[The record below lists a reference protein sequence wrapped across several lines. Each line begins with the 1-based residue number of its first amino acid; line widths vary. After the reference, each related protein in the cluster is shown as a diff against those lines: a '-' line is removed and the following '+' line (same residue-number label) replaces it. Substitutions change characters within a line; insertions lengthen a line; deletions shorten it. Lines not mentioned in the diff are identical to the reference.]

1 MIEVCIRITFTS
13 RGPKRGPMASVRL
26 AECAPLPAP
35 SQTLRDSIDCSITE
49 VSLVLHDLSWR
60 SSDGPQSDW
69 HEKLENEVM
78 VDPWSSMDS
87 SNSPLTDS
95 VPSASDDCTPSTS
108 SEPPRSSQDPS
119 PLSPEAR
126 RPIDSKHPKP
136 PQTLPPRTDKARS
149 RDLTLALDS
158 DPLPR
163 RHFLDDDY
171 QNPSKSNIECRIPKP
186 HFLDHSPSP
195 DEFDERSDI
204 TNPNFLDDEAEDD
217 QAQKKAGALPK
228 KTTKTPTYLPQEE
241 RPHRTSYRSTL
252 HYGLENAARS
262 SERDKRAS
270 QLYRGTWPGERDI
283 WTGHDSASVR
293 SFSSNGSADGH
304 RPSSNL
310 DNKMDCVISLIS
322 LLSLSP
328 ENNADLSGPLL
339 EMSRSVESCIAM
351 RQAGCIPLLVQLIHS
366 KVPRETRDRAAKAL
380 RNIIHTQTDDKAG
393 RREARV
399 WRLLEQVREY
409 CYILEDVVEN
419 RKEGKDVI
427 EDDGTKHP
435 SQSVAALMKLSF
447 DEEHRH
453 VVCQLGGLQALAAL
467 VSGDQAAHGSR
478 TDDNTCLTMRKYA
491 GMTLTNLTFGDGN
504 NKSLLCSFKEFMLA
518 LVEQLESPNDDMRQ
532 VTAAVLRNLSWR
544 ADTSSKQV
552 LREVGAVKGLT
563 KAAMTCQKEATLKS
577 VLSAL
582 WNLTAHCSMNKVAL
596 CSVDGALGFLVDMLS
611 YDSPTKTLAI
621 VENAGG
627 IMRNVSSHIAVREDY
642 RQILRERNCLSVLLQ
657 HLKSPSLTVV
667 SNSCGTLWN
676 LSARCPQ
683 DQQFLWD
690 HGAVP
695 MLRSL
700 IHSKHKMIA
709 MGSGAALKNLLNS
722 KPGKTHIISLDSTAR
737 TMNLPALPTL
747 GARKQKALEQELDQN
762 LAETCDNIEPAT
774 SPTTSNR
781 DEKNLFT
788 ATERQIAMNLNR
800 MSSSSPLMGALT
812 SQISLSHSAHLAS
825 YLSCSNTLLKGA
837 LVTRSTTG
845 SSTNVNRSD
854 SKDSVTSAHSD
865 TVFERVM
872 RTGKVPVPTPRNK
885 DLMKSETG
893 GEAFK
898 MTSKPL
904 AKDGFLRYPTQ
915 PPIPPPR
922 TTDMRTNYTESGYDV
937 DQDSCDQPID
947 FSRKYSETKT
957 NELDPSLA
965 EGKPKATKKYKKD
978 SPSTFGDYQET
989 DLDQPTDYS
998 LRYAEHQSENG
1009 SDISEPA
1016 GPSVHEDTIKHFAT
1030 EGTPYETPIIFST
1043 ATSMS
1048 DLRVIG
1054 KDGKPKST
1062 PSVKENPEVMT
1073 HSDEKDTC
1081 SIEDPPRHDN
1091 DRAIV
1096 TPQNPEPIPEK
1107 RSVFDTKFSSGMI
1120 SPEKPVNYCDE
1131 GTPGYFSRVS
1141 SLSSLGEPTEEDSLA
1156 KKNAMATIN
1165 VEPSVQDQSA
1175 SSSKDKEGSKAVTF
1189 ATDPVAG
1196 SSQPSTPGRF
1206 VEDTPLMFSRS
1217 SSLGSLPEADEQ
1229 PDQGSVLSEVSRLT
1243 SGCIS
1248 PSEIPDSPGAP
1259 ASPRGADPASP
1270 PPVCEPELDT
1280 RDCRE
1285 VSVFEERTSQFMVE
1299 NTPAQCSPPNLSSL
1313 SSLTIEE
1320 EIKPSQLSL
1329 KLSSEAK
1336 GSKNDGNEHSPAPRA
1351 LPVRTISEPL
1361 RVVSGTQT
1369 PGDTCQVYF
1378 TEDTPAILSKAGSN
1392 SNLSVLSIDSA
1403 PPRNA
1408 PDTSDSSNLSD
1419 ADLLEDCIQKG
1430 IANVCT
1436 TRPCP
1441 VSSTEDTP
1449 AILSKAGSNSN
1460 LSVLSIDSAPPR
1472 NAPDTSDSSN
1482 LSDADLL
1489 EDCIQKGIANV
1500 CTTRPCPVSST
1511 EDTPAILSKAGSN
1524 SNLSVL
1530 SIDSAPP
1537 RNAPDTSDSSNLSDA
1552 DLLED
1557 CIQKGIANVCTTRP
1571 CPVSSTEDTPAI
1583 LSKAG
1588 SNSNLSVLSID
1599 SAPPRNAPDTS
1610 DSSNLSDADLLE
1622 DCIQKGIANVCTTRP
1637 CPVSSTED
1645 TPAILSKAGSN
1656 SNLSVLSIDSA
1667 PPRNAPDTSDS
1678 SNLSDADL
1686 LEDCI
1691 QKGIANVCTT
1701 RPCPV
1706 SSTEDTPAILS
1717 KAGSNSNLS
1726 VLSIDSAPPR
1736 NAPDT
1741 SDSSNLSDAD
1751 LLEDC
1756 IQKGIANVCTTRPC
1770 PVSST
1775 EDTPAILSKAG
1786 SNSNLSVLSI
1796 DSAPPRN
1803 APDTSDSSNLSDAD
1817 LLEDCIQKGIANVCT
1832 TRPCPVSSTEDTP
1845 AILSKAGSN
1854 SNLSVL
1860 SIDSAPPRN
1869 APDTS
1874 DSSNLSDADL
1884 LEDCI
1889 QKGIANVCT
1898 TRPCPVSSTEDTPAI
1913 LSKAGSNSN
1922 LSVLSIDSAP
1932 PRNAPDTSDSS
1943 NLSDADLLE
1952 DCIQK
1957 GIANVCTTRPCPVS
1971 STEDTPAILSK
1982 AGSNSNLSVL
1992 SIDSAPPR
2000 NAPDTSDSSNLSDAD
2015 LLEDCIQKGIAN
2027 VCTTRPCPVSSTEDT
2042 PAILSKAGSNSNL
2055 SVLSIDSAPP
2065 RNAPDTS
2072 DSSNLSDADL
2082 LEDCIQKGIANVCTT
2097 RPCPVSSTE
2106 DTPAILSKA
2115 GSNSNLSVLSIDSAP
2130 PRNAPDTSDSS
2141 NLSDADLLEDCIQK
2155 GIANVCTTRPCPV
2168 SSTEDTPAIL
2178 SKAGSNSNLSVLSI
2192 DSAPP
2197 RNAPDTSDSSNL
2209 SDADL
2214 LEDCIQKGIA
2224 NVCTTRP
2231 CPVSSTE
2238 DTPAILSKAGSNS
2251 NLSVLSIDS
2260 APPRNAPDTS
2270 DSSNLSDADLLEDCI
2285 QKGIANVCTTRP
2297 CPVSSTEDTPA
2308 ILSKAG
2314 SNSNLSV
2321 LSIDSAPP
2329 RNAPD
2334 TSDSSNLS
2342 DADLLEDCIQKGIAN
2357 VCTTRPCP
2365 VSSTEDTPA
2374 ILSKAGSNSNLS
2386 VLSIDS
2392 APPRNAPDTS
2402 DSSNLSDA
2410 DLLEDCIQKGIAN
2423 VCTTRPCPVSSTEDT
2438 PAILS
2443 KAGSNSNLSVLSI
2456 DSAPP
2461 RNAPDTSDSSNL
2473 SDADLLEDCIQ
2484 KGIANVCTTRPCPV
2498 SSTEDTPAILSKAGS
2513 NSNLSV
2519 LSIDSAPPRN
2529 APDTSDS
2536 SNLSDADLLEDC
2548 IQKGIANVVKNKP
2561 SKDLSSVNYSDRDN
2575 VYRSLPP
2582 YLRTSTETVKMSHEH
2597 ERNVRVSPSPS
2608 SSPPA
2613 PPLPPKD
2620 SHHAAPPRPPRA
2632 LAAHAPPAH
2641 TERRRESRLPIKT
2654 ARNLE
2659 KPQLP
2664 AATHDSSSSLSLDSF
2679 GSTDREIFEETVQ
2692 AGLSHARH
2700 FDKAHSV
2707 ERPTEN
2713 VRHTRHHKSLDR
2725 SDKISQHRP
2734 KVKDEEFER
2743 NLASGV
2749 YNIKSSSRV
2758 RRLEQEFALT
2768 RSPYSYHGES
2778 SSMAHRF
2785 RGHHSRYYDD
2795 GPPSLPARID
2805 EPRKQ
2810 LERSNS
2816 LSSLSNDSFG
2826 STDKEVFERCV
2837 RMGMSK
2843 AQPKRSEKLRVRSD
2857 DRSERRRRRDNKSQ
2871 GALDRMVGE
2880 DSLDRALLEEVIA
2893 RGAGEGKAAKNVCA
2907 PSAAARAAGGAAP
2920 SATRTPGSED
2930 PLVTSLPS
2938 LAPSLD
2944 TSRGPLA
2951 STITSDSLNRSNE
2964 CLAPQSANTTLDSEV
2979 RDELNRSNESYADV
2993 LDGSWSDEPRN
3004 YEVATLTRKKLE
3016 YTDIKYTERAF
3027 EESQHDTWNDNTCPD
3042 DVTFPT
3048 ISGSVHMVSS
3058 IRSEIADAALAL
3070 PDLLEKSEPVMSTR
3084 PDLTN
3089 KLDEDTVA
3097 SELQITEDNQ
3107 LSDVMLDNIP
3117 EPSYT
3122 SLVDDGEQKFDSL
3135 MASAIEKEAARLA
3148 AQLKSST
3155 YGMENSVTSLTS
3167 LDLDNVK
3174 PPSHLGSL
3182 LSLSAS
3188 GQWDDT
3194 SKKSQKSR
3202 KKSLPVAMMVKRALS
3217 NSMHQG
3223 SSEHLDSNPVSFLDN
3238 VKPPSEMENLDME
3251 SSMVSVSSIVS
3262 EVADREKTPVIF
3274 DFKQPIQDFPLCHN
3288 FNLLDLDKVNPPSL
3302 FDEMAESTV
3311 EIEPTTA
3318 HQLHDE
3324 ASSTLNVVTDIPS
3337 GSENCTPLPS
3347 DMSSV
3352 ESTPKKTRDPKYL
3365 TPKEKRNVAKDRY
3378 QTYTIIDPPS
3388 ESDVLTVASE
3398 EFMTW
3403 TKSESDRSDDYVTAN
3418 SESKSK
3424 RKMSAKQRR
3433 LEDRA
3438 RYQTQTVNIQS
3449 IIQETKAVDP
3459 QIESLKQRLA
3469 AKKTM
3474 KQKRMEDAERF
3485 RTRTLSEDIPPSP
3498 TFVTK
3503 DASFENVETTTGYDS
3518 LSSNELNH
3526 QQIIDDRHD
3535 DVFRETDSGH
3545 NEDDFE
3551 LNSTQMQT
3559 YTKSFRNYLPVIE
3572 SPAAVDIC
3580 VVNNLKNIE
3589 MTASYRRALQS
3600 DKVQNPSSSD
3610 FASYEGDTHSD
3621 NDSEEETAPRPKP
3634 KITKPERRD
3643 ESLDSNESHEKEEPK
3658 AVRGRKKAAYVSPY
3672 RRSVPPAKK
3681 PATTPAKAPVKAI
3694 VPPKSSAKA
3703 PSRTPTTSKPP
3714 SANTSPKKTLNKSPS
3729 KVAQKAVPVPLVAGK
3744 PLPLE
3749 RQGTFTKEES
3759 SVPAKDLPV
3768 PVAEKKPIVSRY
3780 AKSTPKPA
3788 VNNTSPSRLPQL
3800 NRYSKPPLKKGGS
3813 SEKPAPKPKPAMR
3826 NSASNHSLQSNDSA
3840 KTVTLAS
3847 RGSRQG
3853 STSSVNSVQSSKINS
3868 KDVESKIASLWKK
3881 VEQTKK
3887 VIAKPDKRV
3896 WIESDKSEQPKLIRS
3911 STFEGQPKQA
3921 QVSTAPKQKTA
3932 IGIKVSQIPSLR
3944 PKSTPSKITAPSVKK
3959 PVTTRVFTRKP
3970 ANGQVP

>member
-1 MIEVCIRITFTS
+1 MNRDYYKVSYTSNRMPTISDDVLDNVVDTEFNANQFKLFDDFTTDMRINFNS
-13 RGPKRGPMASVRL
+13 SSFRRRGDPNDSGVDMENGNPMDDTN
-26 AECAPLPAP
+26 E
-35 SQTLRDSIDCSITE
+35 T
-49 VSLVLHDLSWR
+49 DL
-60 SSDGPQSDW
+60 
-69 HEKLENEVM
+69 LENEVM

-108 SEPPRSSQDPS
+108 SEPPRGSQDPS

-136 PQTLPPRTDKARS
+136 PQTLPPKTDKARS
-149 RDLTLALDS
+149 RDLTLALDP

-228 KTTKTPTYLPQEE
+228 KTTKNSSYLPQEE

-283 WTGHDSASVR
+283 WTGHDTASVR
-293 SFSSNGSADGH
+293 SFSSNGSAEGH

-419 RKEGKDVI
+419 RKEGKEVI
-427 EDDGTKHP
+427 EDDGSKHP

-504 NKSLLCSFKEFMLA
+504 NKSLLCSFKDFMLA

-781 DEKNLFT
+781 DEKSLFT

-845 SSTNVNRSD
+845 SSSNVNRSD

-885 DLMKSETG
+885 DLMKSESG

-898 MTSKPL
+898 MVSKPL

-957 NELDPSLA
+957 NEPEPSLA

-1016 GPSVHEDTIKHFAT
+1016 AHEDTIKHFAT

-1189 ATDPVAG
+1189 ATDPVAV

-1229 PDQGSVLSEVSRLT
+1229 QDQGSVLSEVSRLT

-1259 ASPRGADPASP
+1259 ASPRCADVATP
-1270 PPVCEPELDT
+1270 PPVCEPELDLRDRREVSVFEERT
-1280 RDCRE
+1280 SQFMVENTPAQCSPPNLSSLSSLTIEEEVKVSVGKPVVFERNLSPVCEPELDPRDCRE

-1320 EIKPSQLSL
+1320 EVKVSVGKPVVFERNLSPVCEPELDPRDCREVSVFEERTSQFMVENTPAQCSPPNLSSLSSLTIEEEVKVSVGKPVVFERNLSPVCEPELDPRDCREVSVFEERTSQFMVENTPAQCSPPNLSSLSSLTIEEEVKPSELSL
-1329 KLSSEAK
+1329 KLSIEDN
-1336 GSKNDGNEHSPAPRA
+1336 GCKNDGSERSPAPRA
-1351 LPVRTISEPL
+1351 LPVRTISAPL
-1361 RVVSGTQT
+1361 RGTQT

-1430 IANVCT
+1430 IANV
-1436 TRPCP
+1436 
-1441 VSSTEDTP
+1441 
-1449 AILSKAGSNSN
+1449 
-1460 LSVLSIDSAPPR
+1460 
-1472 NAPDTSDSSN
+1472 
-1482 LSDADLL
+1482 
-1489 EDCIQKGIANV
+1489 
-1500 CTTRPCPVSST
+1500 
-1511 EDTPAILSKAGSN
+1511 
-1524 SNLSVL
+1524 
-1530 SIDSAPP
+1530 
-1537 RNAPDTSDSSNLSDA
+1537 
-1552 DLLED
+1552 
-1557 CIQKGIANVCTTRP
+1557 
-1571 CPVSSTEDTPAI
+1571 
-1583 LSKAG
+1583 
-1588 SNSNLSVLSID
+1588 
-1599 SAPPRNAPDTS
+1599 
-1610 DSSNLSDADLLE
+1610 
-1622 DCIQKGIANVCTTRP
+1622 
-1637 CPVSSTED
+1637 
-1645 TPAILSKAGSN
+1645 
-1656 SNLSVLSIDSA
+1656 
-1667 PPRNAPDTSDS
+1667 
-1678 SNLSDADL
+1678 
-1686 LEDCI
+1686 
-1691 QKGIANVCTT
+1691 
-1701 RPCPV
+1701 
-1706 SSTEDTPAILS
+1706 
-1717 KAGSNSNLS
+1717 
-1726 VLSIDSAPPR
+1726 
-1736 NAPDT
+1736 
-1741 SDSSNLSDAD
+1741 
-1751 LLEDC
+1751 
-1756 IQKGIANVCTTRPC
+1756 
-1770 PVSST
+1770 
-1775 EDTPAILSKAG
+1775 
-1786 SNSNLSVLSI
+1786 
-1796 DSAPPRN
+1796 
-1803 APDTSDSSNLSDAD
+1803 
-1817 LLEDCIQKGIANVCT
+1817 
-1832 TRPCPVSSTEDTP
+1832 
-1845 AILSKAGSN
+1845 
-1854 SNLSVL
+1854 
-1860 SIDSAPPRN
+1860 
-1869 APDTS
+1869 
-1874 DSSNLSDADL
+1874 
-1884 LEDCI
+1884 
-1889 QKGIANVCT
+1889 
-1898 TRPCPVSSTEDTPAI
+1898 
-1913 LSKAGSNSN
+1913 
-1922 LSVLSIDSAP
+1922 
-1932 PRNAPDTSDSS
+1932 
-1943 NLSDADLLE
+1943 
-1952 DCIQK
+1952 
-1957 GIANVCTTRPCPVS
+1957 
-1971 STEDTPAILSK
+1971 
-1982 AGSNSNLSVL
+1982 
-1992 SIDSAPPR
+1992 
-2000 NAPDTSDSSNLSDAD
+2000 
-2015 LLEDCIQKGIAN
+2015 
-2027 VCTTRPCPVSSTEDT
+2027 
-2042 PAILSKAGSNSNL
+2042 
-2055 SVLSIDSAPP
+2055 
-2065 RNAPDTS
+2065 
-2072 DSSNLSDADL
+2072 
-2082 LEDCIQKGIANVCTT
+2082 
-2097 RPCPVSSTE
+2097 
-2106 DTPAILSKA
+2106 
-2115 GSNSNLSVLSIDSAP
+2115 
-2130 PRNAPDTSDSS
+2130 
-2141 NLSDADLLEDCIQK
+2141 
-2155 GIANVCTTRPCPV
+2155 
-2168 SSTEDTPAIL
+2168 
-2178 SKAGSNSNLSVLSI
+2178 
-2192 DSAPP
+2192 
-2197 RNAPDTSDSSNL
+2197 
-2209 SDADL
+2209 
-2214 LEDCIQKGIA
+2214 
-2224 NVCTTRP
+2224 
-2231 CPVSSTE
+2231 
-2238 DTPAILSKAGSNS
+2238 
-2251 NLSVLSIDS
+2251 
-2260 APPRNAPDTS
+2260 
-2270 DSSNLSDADLLEDCI
+2270 
-2285 QKGIANVCTTRP
+2285 
-2297 CPVSSTEDTPA
+2297 
-2308 ILSKAG
+2308 
-2314 SNSNLSV
+2314 
-2321 LSIDSAPP
+2321 
-2329 RNAPD
+2329 
-2334 TSDSSNLS
+2334 
-2342 DADLLEDCIQKGIAN
+2342 
-2357 VCTTRPCP
+2357 
-2365 VSSTEDTPA
+2365 
-2374 ILSKAGSNSNLS
+2374 
-2386 VLSIDS
+2386 
-2392 APPRNAPDTS
+2392 
-2402 DSSNLSDA
+2402 
-2410 DLLEDCIQKGIAN
+2410 
-2423 VCTTRPCPVSSTEDT
+2423 
-2438 PAILS
+2438 
-2443 KAGSNSNLSVLSI
+2443 
-2456 DSAPP
+2456 
-2461 RNAPDTSDSSNL
+2461 
-2473 SDADLLEDCIQ
+2473 
-2484 KGIANVCTTRPCPV
+2484 
-2498 SSTEDTPAILSKAGS
+2498 
-2513 NSNLSV
+2513 
-2519 LSIDSAPPRN
+2519 
-2529 APDTSDS
+2529 
-2536 SNLSDADLLEDC
+2536 
-2548 IQKGIANVVKNKP
+2548 VKNKP
-2561 SKDLSSVNYSDRDN
+2561 SSDLSQVNYSDRDN

-2597 ERNVRVSPSPS
+2597 ERNVRVSPSPVTS
-2608 SSPPA
+2608 APA

-2620 SHHAAPPRPPRA
+2620 SRRAAPPRPPRA
-2632 LAAHAPPAH
+2632 ARPDHEPSARP
-2641 TERRRESRLPIKT
+2641 ERRRESRLPIKS

-2659 KPQLP
+2659 KHFP
-2664 AATHDSSSSLSLDSF
+2664 AAHDSSSSLSLDSF

-2692 AGLSHARH
+2692 AGLGHARH
-2700 FDKAHSV
+2700 KAHSV
-2707 ERPTEN
+2707 ERPADHA
-2713 VRHTRHHKSLDR
+2713 RPARHHRSLDR

-2749 YNIKSSSRV
+2749 YNIKNGPRG
-2758 RRLEQEFALT
+2758 RRLDRELAPT

-2778 SSMAHRF
+2778 SAHRF
-2785 RGHHSRYYDD
+2785 RGHSRYYDD

-2805 EPRKQ
+2805 EPRRQ
-2810 LERSNS
+2810 PERSNS

-2843 AQPKRSEKLRVRSD
+2843 AQPRSEKLRGRSD
-2857 DRSERRRRRDNKSQ
+2857 DRAERRDDRAERRDDRTERRDDRTERRDDRTERRDDRTERRRRKDNRSQ

-2880 DSLDRALLEEVIA
+2880 EARDRALLEAVIA
-2893 RGAGEGKAAKNVCA
+2893 RGAGAGAGQHSKNVPA
-2907 PSAAARAAGGAAP
+2907 PPAAAPAPAAGGAETTP
-2920 SATRTPGSED
+2920 TRRPGSDD
-2930 PLVTSLPS
+2930 PVPS

-2944 TSRGPLA
+2944 SREPPA
-2951 STITSDSLNRSNE
+2951 STLTSNGLNRSNE

-2979 RDELNRSNESYADV
+2979 RDELDRSNESYADV

-3004 YEVATLTRKKLE
+3004 CEAATLTRRLE
-3016 YTDIKYTERAF
+3016 YSDIKYPERVF
-3027 EESQHDTWNDNTCPD
+3027 EESKHDTWNDSTCPD

-3048 ISGSVHMVSS
+3048 MSGSVHMVSS

-3070 PDLLEKSEPVMSTR
+3070 PDLLEKSESVMSPR

-3089 KLDEDTVA
+3089 KLD
-3097 SELQITEDNQ
+3097 SNLQITEDNQ
-3107 LSDVMLDNIP
+3107 LGDVMLDNIP

-3262 EVADREKTPVIF
+3262 EIADREKTPIVF

-3324 ASSTLNVVTDIPS
+3324 ISSTLNVVTDIPS

-3352 ESTPKKTRDPKYL
+3352 ESTPKKTRDSKYL

-3418 SESKSK
+3418 SDAKSK

-3469 AKKTM
+3469 AKKTV
-3474 KQKRMEDAERF
+3474 KQKRVEDAERF

-3526 QQIIDDRHD
+3526 QQIIDDRQ

-3621 NDSEEETAPRPKP
+3621 NDSEEEAPRPKP

-3643 ESLDSNESHEKEEPK
+3643 ESLDSNDSHEKEPK

-3681 PATTPAKAPVKAI
+3681 PTTTPAKAPVKAI
-3694 VPPKSSAKA
+3694 VPPKPSAKA
-3703 PSRTPTTSKPP
+3703 PSKTPTTSKPP

-3729 KVAQKAVPVPLVAGK
+3729 KIAQKAVAIPLVAGK

-3749 RQGTFTKEES
+3749 RQGTFTKES
-3759 SVPAKDLPV
+3759 SVPAKNLPV

-3780 AKSTPKPA
+3780 AKTAPKPA
-3788 VNNTSPSRLPQL
+3788 VNTSPSRLPQL

-3813 SEKPAPKPKPAMR
+3813 SEKPAPKPKSAMR

-3853 STSSVNSVQSSKINS
+3853 STSSVNSAQSSKINS

-3887 VIAKPDKRV
+3887 VISKPDKRV
-3896 WIESDKSEQPKLIRS
+3896 WIESDKTEQPKLIRS

-3944 PKSTPSKITAPSVKK
+3944 PKSTPSKVTAPSVKK
-3959 PVTTRVFTRKP
+3959 PVITRVFTRKP
-3970 ANGQVP
+3970 ANGPVT

>member
-1 MIEVCIRITFTS
+1 MNRDYYKVSYTSNRMPTISDDVLDNVVDTEFNANQFKLFDDFTTDLRINFNS
-13 RGPKRGPMASVRL
+13 SSFRRRGDPNDSGVDMENGNPMD
-26 AECAPLPAP
+26 
-35 SQTLRDSIDCSITE
+35 DSNDT
-49 VSLVLHDLSWR
+49 DL
-60 SSDGPQSDW
+60 
-69 HEKLENEVM
+69 LENEVM

-108 SEPPRSSQDPS
+108 SEPPRGSQEPS
-119 PLSPEAR
+119 PLSPAR
-126 RPIDSKHPKP
+126 RPLGSTHRTL
-136 PQTLPPRTDKARS
+136 PQTLPPKPDKARS
-149 RDLTLALDS
+149 RDLTLALDP

-163 RHFLDDDY
+163 RPHFLDEDY

-217 QAQKKAGALPK
+217 QTQKKAGALPK
-228 KTTKTPTYLPQEE
+228 KTTKPSTYLPQEE

-252 HYGLENAARS
+252 HYGLESEARS

-283 WTGHDSASVR
+283 WTGHDASSVR

-304 RPSSNL
+304 RPCSNL

-419 RKEGKDVI
+419 RREGKEVI
-427 EDDGTKHP
+427 EDDGNKHP

-504 NKSLLCSFKEFMLA
+504 NKSLLCSFKDFMLA

-676 LSARCPQ
+676 LSARCPL

-845 SSTNVNRSD
+845 SSSNVNRSD
-854 SKDSVTSAHSD
+854 SKDSVTSAQSD

-885 DLMKSETG
+885 DLMKNETS

-898 MTSKPL
+898 MASKPL

-957 NELDPSLA
+957 NEPDPSLA
-965 EGKPKATKKYKKD
+965 EGKPKPTKKYKKD
-978 SPSTFGDYQET
+978 STSTFGDYQET

-1016 GPSVHEDTIKHFAT
+1016 GPSVHEDTLKHFAT

-1091 DRAIV
+1091 DRAII

-1165 VEPSVQDQSA
+1165 VEPGVQDLNA

-1189 ATDPVAG
+1189 ATDPVAV

-1229 PDQGSVLSEVSRLT
+1229 QDQGSVLSEVSRLT

-1259 ASPRGADPASP
+1259 ASPRCADPVTP

-1320 EIKPSQLSL
+1320 DIKPSQLSL
-1329 KLSSEAK
+1329 KLSKEDMDT
-1336 GSKNDGNEHSPAPRA
+1336 KNDGIDRSPAPQP

-1361 RVVSGTQT
+1361 RGTQT

-1392 SNLSVLSIDSA
+1392 SNLSVLSIEST
-1403 PPRNA
+1403 PQQHH
-1408 PDTSDSSNLSD
+1408 DTSDSSNLSD
-1419 ADLLEDCIQKG
+1419 AHLLEDCIQKG
-1430 IANVCT
+1430 IAT
-1436 TRPCP
+1436 
-1441 VSSTEDTP
+1441 
-1449 AILSKAGSNSN
+1449 A
-1460 LSVLSIDSAPPR
+1460 
-1472 NAPDTSDSSN
+1472 
-1482 LSDADLL
+1482 
-1489 EDCIQKGIANV
+1489 
-1500 CTTRPCPVSST
+1500 
-1511 EDTPAILSKAGSN
+1511 
-1524 SNLSVL
+1524 
-1530 SIDSAPP
+1530 
-1537 RNAPDTSDSSNLSDA
+1537 
-1552 DLLED
+1552 
-1557 CIQKGIANVCTTRP
+1557 
-1571 CPVSSTEDTPAI
+1571 
-1583 LSKAG
+1583 
-1588 SNSNLSVLSID
+1588 
-1599 SAPPRNAPDTS
+1599 
-1610 DSSNLSDADLLE
+1610 
-1622 DCIQKGIANVCTTRP
+1622 
-1637 CPVSSTED
+1637 
-1645 TPAILSKAGSN
+1645 
-1656 SNLSVLSIDSA
+1656 
-1667 PPRNAPDTSDS
+1667 
-1678 SNLSDADL
+1678 
-1686 LEDCI
+1686 
-1691 QKGIANVCTT
+1691 
-1701 RPCPV
+1701 
-1706 SSTEDTPAILS
+1706 
-1717 KAGSNSNLS
+1717 
-1726 VLSIDSAPPR
+1726 
-1736 NAPDT
+1736 
-1741 SDSSNLSDAD
+1741 
-1751 LLEDC
+1751 
-1756 IQKGIANVCTTRPC
+1756 
-1770 PVSST
+1770 
-1775 EDTPAILSKAG
+1775 
-1786 SNSNLSVLSI
+1786 
-1796 DSAPPRN
+1796 
-1803 APDTSDSSNLSDAD
+1803 
-1817 LLEDCIQKGIANVCT
+1817 
-1832 TRPCPVSSTEDTP
+1832 
-1845 AILSKAGSN
+1845 
-1854 SNLSVL
+1854 
-1860 SIDSAPPRN
+1860 
-1869 APDTS
+1869 
-1874 DSSNLSDADL
+1874 
-1884 LEDCI
+1884 
-1889 QKGIANVCT
+1889 
-1898 TRPCPVSSTEDTPAI
+1898 
-1913 LSKAGSNSN
+1913 
-1922 LSVLSIDSAP
+1922 
-1932 PRNAPDTSDSS
+1932 
-1943 NLSDADLLE
+1943 
-1952 DCIQK
+1952 
-1957 GIANVCTTRPCPVS
+1957 
-1971 STEDTPAILSK
+1971 
-1982 AGSNSNLSVL
+1982 
-1992 SIDSAPPR
+1992 
-2000 NAPDTSDSSNLSDAD
+2000 
-2015 LLEDCIQKGIAN
+2015 
-2027 VCTTRPCPVSSTEDT
+2027 
-2042 PAILSKAGSNSNL
+2042 
-2055 SVLSIDSAPP
+2055 
-2065 RNAPDTS
+2065 
-2072 DSSNLSDADL
+2072 
-2082 LEDCIQKGIANVCTT
+2082 
-2097 RPCPVSSTE
+2097 
-2106 DTPAILSKA
+2106 
-2115 GSNSNLSVLSIDSAP
+2115 
-2130 PRNAPDTSDSS
+2130 
-2141 NLSDADLLEDCIQK
+2141 
-2155 GIANVCTTRPCPV
+2155 
-2168 SSTEDTPAIL
+2168 
-2178 SKAGSNSNLSVLSI
+2178 
-2192 DSAPP
+2192 
-2197 RNAPDTSDSSNL
+2197 
-2209 SDADL
+2209 
-2214 LEDCIQKGIA
+2214 
-2224 NVCTTRP
+2224 
-2231 CPVSSTE
+2231 
-2238 DTPAILSKAGSNS
+2238 
-2251 NLSVLSIDS
+2251 
-2260 APPRNAPDTS
+2260 
-2270 DSSNLSDADLLEDCI
+2270 
-2285 QKGIANVCTTRP
+2285 
-2297 CPVSSTEDTPA
+2297 
-2308 ILSKAG
+2308 
-2314 SNSNLSV
+2314 
-2321 LSIDSAPP
+2321 
-2329 RNAPD
+2329 
-2334 TSDSSNLS
+2334 
-2342 DADLLEDCIQKGIAN
+2342 
-2357 VCTTRPCP
+2357 
-2365 VSSTEDTPA
+2365 
-2374 ILSKAGSNSNLS
+2374 
-2386 VLSIDS
+2386 
-2392 APPRNAPDTS
+2392 
-2402 DSSNLSDA
+2402 
-2410 DLLEDCIQKGIAN
+2410 
-2423 VCTTRPCPVSSTEDT
+2423 
-2438 PAILS
+2438 
-2443 KAGSNSNLSVLSI
+2443 
-2456 DSAPP
+2456 
-2461 RNAPDTSDSSNL
+2461 
-2473 SDADLLEDCIQ
+2473 
-2484 KGIANVCTTRPCPV
+2484 
-2498 SSTEDTPAILSKAGS
+2498 
-2513 NSNLSV
+2513 
-2519 LSIDSAPPRN
+2519 
-2529 APDTSDS
+2529 
-2536 SNLSDADLLEDC
+2536 
-2548 IQKGIANVVKNKP
+2548 VKNKP
-2561 SKDLSSVNYSDRDN
+2561 LSDLSSVNYSDRDN

-2582 YLRTSTETVKMSHEH
+2582 YLRASTETVKMSHEH
-2597 ERNVRVSPSPS
+2597 ERNVRVRTQTRKPAADKNCAQPRQAARRTIPPARSASTRSAPPTARSSRRPCAPACTRDTTRRAPS
-2608 SSPPA
+2608 S
-2613 PPLPPKD
+2613 
-2620 SHHAAPPRPPRA
+2620 
-2632 LAAHAPPAH
+2632 
-2641 TERRRESRLPIKT
+2641 
-2654 ARNLE
+2654 
-2659 KPQLP
+2659 
-2664 AATHDSSSSLSLDSF
+2664 
-2679 GSTDREIFEETVQ
+2679 G
-2692 AGLSHARH
+2692 
-2700 FDKAHSV
+2700 
-2707 ERPTEN
+2707 
-2713 VRHTRHHKSLDR
+2713 VRTTPDTP
-2725 SDKISQHRP
+2725 D
-2734 KVKDEEFER
+2734 DDFER
-2743 NLASGV
+2743 NLASGI
-2749 YNIKSSSRV
+2749 YNIKNNSRV
-2758 RRLEQEFALT
+2758 RRLDQESLT

-2805 EPRKQ
+2805 EPRRQ

-2843 AQPKRSEKLRVRSD
+2843 AQPKQRSENCECEATTERS
-2857 DRSERRRRRDNKSQ
+2857 
-2871 GALDRMVGE
+2871 GE
-2880 DSLDRALLEEVIA
+2880 DA
-2893 RGAGEGKAAKNVCA
+2893 RTTKVKGRWTEW
-2907 PSAAARAAGGAAP
+2907 SA
-2920 SATRTPGSED
+2920 RTPWTARCWRR
-2930 PLVTSLPS
+2930 L
-2938 LAPSLD
+2938 
-2944 TSRGPLA
+2944 RGPRR
-2951 STITSDSLNRSNE
+2951 TQ
-2964 CLAPQSANTTLDSEV
+2964 PV
-2979 RDELNRSNESYADV
+2979 NESYADV

-3016 YTDIKYTERAF
+3016 YTDIKYSDKAF
-3027 EESQHDTWNDNTCPD
+3027 EESKHDTWNDNTCPD

-3058 IRSEIADAALAL
+3058 IRSEVADPALAL
-3070 PDLLEKSEPVMSTR
+3070 PDLLEKSEPMMSTR

-3089 KLDEDTVA
+3089 KLDEDTT
-3097 SELQITEDNQ
+3097 SELHIPEDNP
-3107 LSDVMLDNIP
+3107 LSDVMLENIP

-3251 SSMVSVSSIVS
+3251 SSMISVSSIVS
-3262 EVADREKTPVIF
+3262 EVADREKTPVVF

-3324 ASSTLNVVTDIPS
+3324 VSSTLNVVTDIPS

-3365 TPKEKRNVAKDRY
+3365 TPKEKRTVAKDRY

-3388 ESDVLTVASE
+3388 ESDMMTVASE
-3398 EFMTW
+3398 EFVTW

-3418 SESKSK
+3418 SEAKSK

-3449 IIQETKAVDP
+3449 IIQETKPVDP

-3469 AKKTM
+3469 TKKTM

-3526 QQIIDDRHD
+3526 QQIMDDRQD

-3572 SPAAVDIC
+3572 SPSAVDIC

-3621 NDSEEETAPRPKP
+3621 NDSEEEAAQRPKP

-3643 ESLDSNESHEKEEPK
+3643 ESLDSNDSHEKEEPK

-3681 PATTPAKAPVKAI
+3681 PAAAPAKAPVKAI
-3694 VPPKSSAKA
+3694 VPPKPSAKA
-3703 PSRTPTTSKPP
+3703 PSKTPSTSKPP

-3729 KVAQKAVPVPLVAGK
+3729 KIAQKAVAIPLVAGK

-3759 SVPAKDLPV
+3759 SVPAKNVPV

-3780 AKSTPKPA
+3780 AKTAPKPA

-3800 NRYSKPPLKKGGS
+3800 NRYAKPPLKKGGS
-3813 SEKPAPKPKPAMR
+3813 TERPAPKPKSAMR

-3853 STSSVNSVQSSKINS
+3853 STSSVNSVQSSKINA

-3896 WIESDKSEQPKLIRS
+3896 WIESDKTEQPKLIRS

-3944 PKSTPSKITAPSVKK
+3944 PKSTPPKATAPVAKK
-3959 PVTTRVFTRKP
+3959 PVTARVFARKP
-3970 ANGQVP
+3970 ANGQAT